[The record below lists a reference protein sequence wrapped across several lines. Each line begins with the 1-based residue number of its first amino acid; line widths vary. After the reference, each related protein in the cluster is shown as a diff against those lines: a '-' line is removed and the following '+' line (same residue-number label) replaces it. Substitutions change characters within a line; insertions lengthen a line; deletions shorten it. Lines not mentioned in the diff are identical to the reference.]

1 MRISDWSS
9 YVCSSDL
16 PDAEIFGPNPR
27 FRPATLYRIAR
38 SKAYLFKG
46 VEIRWKVDPE
56 LLRDGD
62 PTPAEA
68 VLHFPG
74 GLADFLASAIEGRPT
89 AAARPV
95 TGDVEVAEGPAR
107 LDSAV
112 AWLPDQDEVSRGAGG
127 EGGGG
132 EVE

>member
-68 VLHFPG
+68 VLPYPG
-74 GLADFLASAIEGRPT
+74 GLAYFLASAIDGRRT
-89 AAARPV
+89 VAAGPF
-95 TGDVEVAEGPAR
+95 TGEVELPRGRGRAGW
-107 LDSAV
+107 AV
-112 AWLPDQDEVSRGAGG
+112 AWPTDPARPDVRRD
-127 EGGGG
+127 
-132 EVE
+132 